1 MTAINNYISNIDPD
15 ISIHQLRDL
24 VSQYPFS
31 QAYRVFLAAKSG
43 NDSECVHAALFGN
56 PFINQSRVQFVK
68 SQVVTVSNYAD
79 DTSNLKNE
87 VIETIIPNWIEED
100 LTEDVVEK
108 IEVDDAL
115 SNVSIVDEN
124 SIGVHLEE
132 SVDVEL
138 NVDEVLAKPDIEQ
151 EEIDEAT
158 TPILEKQMVQEEYQR
173 VETMPIISKKSG
185 KKGYKNLEKLLTD
198 EELSDFVKWL
208 LQQKPLEE
216 AKFLKI
222 KHKFGKKQK
231 KSAVAL
237 EAEKSVQKSEQVVSE
252 SLAKLLASQG
262 HTEDAVSMY
271 KQLSLLYPEKS
282 VYFAV
287 QIENLINNR

>member
-1 MTAINNYISNIDPD
+1 MIAINNYISNIDPD

-43 NDSECVHAALFGN
+43 NDSDCVHAALFGN

-68 SQVVTVSNYAD
+68 SELLTVRNYAD
-79 DTSNLKNE
+79 DTSNQKNE
-87 VIETIIPNWIEED
+87 VIETIPNWIEEE

-108 IEVDDAL
+108 IEIDDTV
-115 SNVSIVDEN
+115 SNVSIVDEG
-124 SIGVHLEE
+124 SIGIQPEE

-138 NVDEVLAKPDIEQ
+138 NVEEVLVKPVIEQ
-151 EEIDEAT
+151 EEADEAT
-158 TPILEKQMVQEEYQR
+158 TPILEKKMVLEEYQR

-237 EAEKSVQKSEQVVSE
+237 EAEKSVQKSEQVASE